1 KFVFSTSEAYLIED
15 GKITAPVKGA
25 TLIGN
30 GPECMSRVS
39 MVGNDLSLDS
49 GVGTC
54 GKDGQSVPLA
64 DVFEDFAGRGRGL
77 VLRGFMLSLT
87 DQRAQLL
94 TVCVGVFGNELLQ
107 HVVGPGHQAVA
118 PTFQIVEA
126 FVVLTR
132 RSVELIEQ
140 HQDFIQILIAHQLAD
155 ELNVAFA
162 RNVRGVLGSIGQCP
176 TQRVG
181 QWQLGQHIGL
191 ECRQAFA
198 QLHQS
203 MQLSFDLGFAFLSV
217 EGVVNLMENVM
228 SASESVGPQALPA
241 LQQQVE
247 EIVAE
252 ARRQGAT
259 ACEVAVSLEQGL
271 STSVRQR
278 EVETVEFNRD
288 QGFGITLYVGHRKG
302 SASTSASG
310 PDAIRETVAAALAI
324 AKHTSEDESSGLA
337 DAALMAKEQPDF
349 DLFHPWDI
357 TPEQAIERAL
367 ICEAAAFDADSR
379 IKNAD
384 GTTLNVHQGCRV
396 YGNSHGFI
404 GGYAS
409 TRHSLS
415 CVMIAEGEG
424 QMQRDYWYDVN
435 RRGDQLMDARLI
447 GQKAAERAA
456 SRLGARPVPTC
467 EVPVLFSA
475 ELAGGLFG
483 SFLGAVSGGNLYRKS
498 SFLEGAIGQRLFPE
512 WMTIDERPHLVGA
525 MGSSAFDGDGLATY
539 AKPFVENGDLV
550 SYILS
555 TYSGRKLGLPS
566 TANAGGVHNLFV
578 SHGTE
583 DQAALIRRM
592 GRGLLVTELMGSGL
606 NMVTGDY
613 SRGAAGFWIEN
624 GEIQFPVQE
633 VTIAGN
639 MRDMFKQIVAVG
651 NDLEMRSNIRTGS
664 VLIEKMMVAGS

>member
-1 KFVFSTSEAYLIED
+1 
-15 GKITAPVKGA
+15 
-25 TLIGN
+25 
-30 GPECMSRVS
+30 
-39 MVGNDLSLDS
+39 
-49 GVGTC
+49 
-54 GKDGQSVPLA
+54 
-64 DVFEDFAGRGRGL
+64 
-77 VLRGFMLSLT
+77 
-87 DQRAQLL
+87 
-94 TVCVGVFGNELLQ
+94 
-107 HVVGPGHQAVA
+107 
-118 PTFQIVEA
+118 
-126 FVVLTR
+126 
-132 RSVELIEQ
+132 
-140 HQDFIQILIAHQLAD
+140 
-155 ELNVAFA
+155 
-162 RNVRGVLGSIGQCP
+162 
-176 TQRVG
+176 
-181 QWQLGQHIGL
+181 
-191 ECRQAFA
+191 
-198 QLHQS
+198 
-203 MQLSFDLGFAFLSV
+203 
-217 EGVVNLMENVM
+217 M

-613 SRGAAGFWIEN
+613 SRGAAGFWVEN

-639 MRDMFKQIVAVG
+639 MRDRFKQIVAVG
-651 NDLEMRSNIRTGS
+651 KDLEMRSNIRTGS
-664 VLIEKMMVAGS
+664 VLIDKMMVAGS

>member
-1 KFVFSTSEAYLIED
+1 
-15 GKITAPVKGA
+15 
-25 TLIGN
+25 
-30 GPECMSRVS
+30 
-39 MVGNDLSLDS
+39 
-49 GVGTC
+49 
-54 GKDGQSVPLA
+54 
-64 DVFEDFAGRGRGL
+64 
-77 VLRGFMLSLT
+77 
-87 DQRAQLL
+87 
-94 TVCVGVFGNELLQ
+94 
-107 HVVGPGHQAVA
+107 
-118 PTFQIVEA
+118 
-126 FVVLTR
+126 
-132 RSVELIEQ
+132 
-140 HQDFIQILIAHQLAD
+140 
-155 ELNVAFA
+155 
-162 RNVRGVLGSIGQCP
+162 
-176 TQRVG
+176 
-181 QWQLGQHIGL
+181 
-191 ECRQAFA
+191 
-198 QLHQS
+198 
-203 MQLSFDLGFAFLSV
+203 
-217 EGVVNLMENVM
+217 M

-247 EIVAE
+247 QIVAE
-252 ARRQGAT
+252 AKRQGAT

-337 DAALMAKEQPDF
+337 DAALMAKDQPDF

-357 TPEQAIERAL
+357 TPEQAIEKAL
-367 ICEAAAFDADSR
+367 ICEAAAFDANSL

-415 CVMIAEGEG
+415 CVMIAEKDG

-435 RRGDQLMDARLI
+435 RQGDLLMDARLI
-447 GQKAAERAA
+447 GKKAAERAA

-483 SFLGAVSGGNLYRKS
+483 SFLGAISGGNLYRKS

-512 WMTIDERPHLVGA
+512 WMTIDERPHLMRA

-583 DQAALIRRM
+583 DQQALIRRM

-613 SRGAAGFWIEN
+613 SRGAAGFWVEN

-639 MRDMFKQIVAVG
+639 MKDMFKQIVAVG
-651 NDLEMRSNIRTGS
+651 SDLEMRSNIRTGS